1 MLKKFI
7 LFLSAATLFV
17 ACGSDSNSSSATDDS
32 SSKTQSS
39 ESNGGASSACPKNGS
54 GDDTSCSFKK
64 ECDTWKYSEQFMGIR
79 NFYIWQ
85 DETTVKHE
93 VWMNDYHMDNLDEVL
108 TDQNRED
115 LYKEAMEDCE
125 FYLQTLSSK

>member
-7 LFLSAATLFV
+7 IPFSIAALLV

-32 SSKTQSS
+32 SPNNKGSGS
-39 ESNGGASSACPKNGS
+39 CPKDGS

-79 NFYIWQ
+79 DIYIWQ

-93 VWMNDYHMDNLDEVL
+93 IWMNDYHMDQKDEVL
-108 TDQNRED
+108 TDQNRDD
-115 LYKEAMEDCE
+115 LYKEAMKDCE
-125 FYLQTLSSK
+125 YHLNSSK